1 LVGPSTSSNP
11 SEPLPVKL
19 QVMDMGLLSVVERVQ
34 KFNNPLSF
42 RVNVGFSGGAFCS
55 RVLVHDEDTRS
66 SKVEG
71 ACRLFMKFEVRPA
84 ENDIF
89 IS

>member
-1 LVGPSTSSNP
+1 
-11 SEPLPVKL
+11 
-19 QVMDMGLLSVVERVQ
+19 MVERVQ

-55 RVLVHDEDTRS
+55 RVLVHDEVVS
-66 SKVEG
+66 CKVEG

>member
-1 LVGPSTSSNP
+1 
-11 SEPLPVKL
+11 
-19 QVMDMGLLSVVERVQ
+19 MGLLLVVERVQ

-71 ACRLFMKFEVRPA
+71 ACRLFKGEARNFRKTFYIIA
-84 ENDIF
+84 T
-89 IS
+89 SSSRTW